1 VPLADLIDAL
11 TRFLDHF
18 GTKALVG
25 ETFLAT
31 IGSGDGHARL
41 ARLLEA
47 CNYRDNPNGF
57 FSELLAFWE
66 KQTEPLPLPSTVSP
80 CPANCSSP
88 S

>member
-1 VPLADLIDAL
+1 MPREEAFVGVVFENSGEANQVPLADLIDAL

-47 CNYRDNPNGF
+47 CGYADDPNGLF
-57 FSELLAFWE
+57 
-66 KQTEPLPLPSTVSP
+66 
-80 CPANCSSP
+80 
-88 S
+88 